1 VRWLFLL
8 LLAANLAYFGREYS
22 RDIDQHVRNNSTAL
36 PVPASASRLSLIR
49 EMAKPPPE
57 RSTEDTI
64 STVNRGAADGKPAP
78 LASQLL
84 RELPAI
90 HPSGPDSRLSRSV
103 CFTYGP
109 LPEHSQATGLD
120 DWFRSHG
127 ARTRI
132 RSADGE
138 GSRFFWIY
146 LAPRDSRQGAMQVLQ
161 ALQSQGVSGYR
172 LIRRGH
178 LENAVSLG
186 VFSSQSEVNRRLGEL
201 QRKGYKPVV
210 VPYTGVKTVYR
221 VDVRF
226 DSLAGDMNSII
237 NGYPSRFNSVPVNCN
252 KIDIADNGS

>member
-1 VRWLFLL
+1 MRWLFLL

-22 RDIDQHVRNNSTAL
+22 RDIDQHARNTRTAL

-49 EMAKPPPE
+49 EMASPPPE
-57 RSTEDTI
+57 RSTENTI
-64 STVNRGAADGKPAP
+64 STVNRGAGRPAP

-90 HPSGPDSRLSRSV
+90 RPSGPDSRLSRPV

-127 ARTRI
+127 AGTRI
-132 RSADGE
+132 RTADGT

-161 ALQSQGVSGYR
+161 ALQSKGVSGYR
-172 LIRRGH
+172 LIRRGN

-201 QRKGYKPVV
+201 QDKGYKPVV
-210 VPYTGVKTVYR
+210 VPYTGVATVYR

-226 DSLAGDMNSII
+226 DSLAGDMNDII

-252 KIDIADNGS
+252 EIDIADNGP